1 MPKFAANLSTMFAEH
16 PFIDRFEAA
25 ARAGFEAVECQQ
37 PYAAAVKDIAARL
50 SDNGLGLVLHNTP
63 EGGPGGRGIACH
75 PGRGQEFRDSILL
88 ALDYASALGCPYL
101 HCMAGVAPA
110 NAEPEAVR
118 ATYIENLAFAAEA
131 AAPAGVTPLVEPI
144 NTRDVPG
151 YFMTRTDQALE
162 AITAT
167 GGGNLGLQ
175 FDLYHRQIVE
185 GDLIPTLERVLPH
198 IRHIQI
204 ADTPGRHEPGTG
216 EINYPF
222 VLERLDALG
231 YAGCVGCEY
240 WPRAGT
246 LDGLGWILPWLPAA
260 A

>member
-1 MPKFAANLSTMFAEH
+1 MPSFAANLSTMFNEH
-16 PFIDRFEAA
+16 PVLDRFEAA
-25 ARAGFEAVECQQ
+25 ARAGFKAVECQQ
-37 PYAAAVKDIAARL
+37 PYGATVKDIAARL
-50 SDNGLGLVLHNTP
+50 GDNGLRLVLHNTP
-63 EGGPGGRGIACH
+63 EGGPGDRGIACH
-75 PGRGQEFRDSILL
+75 PGRGDEFRDSILL
-88 ALDYASALGCPYL
+88 ALEYAAALGCPCL

-118 ATYIENLAFAAEA
+118 ATYVENLAFAAEA

-151 YFMTRTDQALE
+151 YFMNRTDQALG
-162 AITAT
+162 AIAAA

-175 FDLYHRQIVE
+175 FDLYHRQIME

-198 IRHIQI
+198 VRHIQI

-216 EINYPF
+216 EINYP
-222 VLERLDALG
+222 VILERLDALG
-231 YAGCVGCEY
+231 YAGWVGCEY
-240 WPRAGT
+240 QPRAGT
-246 LDGLGWILPWLPAA
+246 LEGLGWIRPWLPAA

>member
-16 PFIDRFEAA
+16 PFLDRFEAA

-37 PYAAAVKDIAARL
+37 PYAATVKDIAARL

-63 EGGPGGRGIACH
+63 EGGPGDRGIACH
-75 PGRGQEFRDSILL
+75 PGRGDEFRDSILL
-88 ALDYASALGCPYL
+88 ALDYAAALGCRHL

-110 NAEPEAVR
+110 NAEPEALR
-118 ATYIENLAFAAEA
+118 DTYLENLAFAAEA

-162 AITAT
+162 AITAA

-216 EINYPF
+216 EINYPV

-231 YAGCVGCEY
+231 YAGWVGCEY
-240 WPRAGT
+240 RPRAGT
-246 LDGLGWILPWLPAA
+246 LDGLGWIRPWLPAA